1 MMMNSQSTDAVLRIR
16 VVLVALAGLVLT
28 TAALVLSQQAN
39 VGAGGFFVVGAVS
52 SPLVLIGVLALTGRT
67 RSRQQT
73 TLPVQPASGLPLHP
87 VLDAAPEALVF
98 SVDGV
103 IQYAN
108 TALYRLFEQPDAPP
122 VDVEMLQR
130 LLRSVL
136 AQRGEVSGEYKLRR
150 VDGTEFDASV
160 MTAGIPGQGRGN
172 ALVAIIRDI
181 THEKDVLAQK
191 SRMLTNA
198 ASELRTPLANF
209 KTRLY
214 LIRRQPEKLDE
225 HLGVIEEITE
235 QMQHMIEDMLEVA
248 RFERGVV
255 LLDRHNMVLQT
266 IVRDAVDSAQGRAE
280 RRSVRLVSSM
290 PEHPLKV
297 FVDARRIK
305 QLVSNLVSNAMNH
318 TPEGGVIEVEVTAR
332 RSENP
337 DYPHYALIHV
347 RDNGV
352 GIAPDLLTQVFQPFE
367 AAAQGSTVVSGTAL
381 GLSLAKEIAELHGG
395 EITVTSEAG
404 KGSTFSVKLLLTE
417 A

>member
-1 MMMNSQSTDAVLRIR
+1 MNSQSTDSALRIR

-52 SPLVLIGVLALTGRT
+52 SPLVLIGILALTGRT
-67 RSRQQT
+67 RSLQQIT
-73 TLPVQPASGLPLHP
+73 PSAQQASALPLRL
-87 VLDAAPEALVF
+87 VLDAAPEAMVF

-108 TALYRLFEQPDAPP
+108 TALYRLFEQPDASP

-130 LLRSVL
+130 LLRSIL

-160 MTAGIPGQGRGN
+160 MTAGIPGQGRG

-214 LIRRQPEKLDE
+214 LIRRQPEKLAE
-225 HLGVIEEITE
+225 HLDVVEEITE

-266 IVRDAVDSAQGRAE
+266 IVRDAVDSSQGRAE
-280 RRSVRLVSSM
+280 RRSVRLVSKM

-367 AAAQGSTVVSGTAL
+367 AAAQGSTVVTGTAL

-404 KGSTFSVKLLLTE
+404 KGSTFSVKLLMTE

>member
-1 MMMNSQSTDAVLRIR
+1 MMMNSQSTDSALRIR

-52 SPLVLIGVLALTGRT
+52 SPLVLIGILALTGRT
-67 RSRQQT
+67 RSLQQIT
-73 TLPVQPASGLPLHP
+73 PSAQQASALPLRL
-87 VLDAAPEALVF
+87 VLDAAPEAMVF

-108 TALYRLFEQPDAPP
+108 TALYRLFEQPDASP

-130 LLRSVL
+130 LLRSIL

-160 MTAGIPGQGRGN
+160 MTAGIPGQGRG

-214 LIRRQPEKLDE
+214 LIRRQPEKLAE
-225 HLGVIEEITE
+225 HLDVVEEITE

-266 IVRDAVDSAQGRAE
+266 IVRDAVDSSQGRAE
-280 RRSVRLVSSM
+280 RRSVRLVSKM

-367 AAAQGSTVVSGTAL
+367 AAAQGSTVVTGTAL

-404 KGSTFSVKLLLTE
+404 KGSTFSVKLLMTE